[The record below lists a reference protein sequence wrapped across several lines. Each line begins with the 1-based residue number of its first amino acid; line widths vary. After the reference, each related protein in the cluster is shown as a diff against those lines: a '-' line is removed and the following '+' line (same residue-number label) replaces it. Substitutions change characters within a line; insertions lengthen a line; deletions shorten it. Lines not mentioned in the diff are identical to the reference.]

1 MNVNPGS
8 PTQRIPSHNPDQ
20 QAPATTGVANN
31 VDAADMAAI
40 MAALQV
46 AQTQAA
52 PAASGY
58 HEKME
63 FVIEHVPNSM
73 ESICGDEEIK
83 AQLNQIAAIIKDM
96 DPREVEIKVF
106 SPCAKELGK
115 LRGRAVKAYLKE
127 QGVSEDLLDVKLR
140 GPGRHR
146 SDPDMP
152 RLDWRATLRC
162 ARLLGVQLNDD
173 ATFLSQAEVLVV
185 TARSPELHVQKV
197 LADAL
202 LLQVCFHGTAT

>member
-1 MNVNPGS
+1 MEAIMNVNPGS

-52 PAASGY
+52 PEASGY

-106 SPCAKELGK
+106 SPCTKELGK

-140 GPGRHR
+140 GPGRHNKHFGLAKERGIIIELYPKEPGASQR
-146 SDPDMP
+146 SAPIEP
-152 RLDWRATLRC
+152 GHIR
-162 ARLLGVQLNDD
+162 V
-173 ATFLSQAEVLVV
+173 
-185 TARSPELHVQKV
+185 
-197 LADAL
+197 
-202 LLQVCFHGTAT
+202 